1 MARPSKPAAVIKSE
15 GRSHRTKA
23 ELLQREKAEAA
34 VLSGKRCFER
44 ASVKRDPEAHKE
56 YQRLIKLMRA
66 IGKDDAL
73 YAPEYNRYCELFS
86 EEEFYKAALAALRR
100 EVSGMQELAVK
111 VAAAVEVVS
120 ERFCDCEGLD
130 EAEVLGELLGKALEQ
145 NNELLSQR
153 GKLLRQMSDI
163 DNKIKQK
170 REAMFAIEKENC
182 MTVSAALRTIP
193 KEAAKSEEEDEL
205 VKALGELDL

>member
-1 MARPSKPAAVIKSE
+1 MARPPKPAAVLESE

-23 ELLQREKAEAA
+23 EMEQRKKGEASM
-34 VLSGKRCFER
+34 LTGQRCFER
-44 ASVKRDPEAHKE
+44 RRVKADPIAHKE

-73 YAPEYNRYCELFS
+73 YAPEYNRYCELYS
-86 EEEFYKAALAALRR
+86 EVEFYQDEKAALARELSELR
-100 EVSGMQELAVK
+100 VLSQK
-111 VAAAVEVVS
+111 VAAAVEAVS
-120 ERFCDCEGLD
+120 ERLEEVCGAD
-130 EAEVLGELLGKALEQ
+130 EAEVIGKILGETLEQ

-153 GKLLRQMSDI
+153 GKLLRQISDI
-163 DNKIKQK
+163 DLKIKQK

-193 KEAAKSEEEDEL
+193 KEAEKSEGEDEL
-205 VKALGELDL
+205 LKALRED